1 MKCVNDGIEALRTD
15 ELARIEALRTFIF
28 KNDDKF
34 KDSRFTWLYHKTF
47 CYDSV
52 LEEDFL
58 TFIESKK
65 MILIR
70 YFLNG
75 LLCEM
80 KDLMNLKFMIIV
92 KMK

>member
-1 MKCVNDGIEALRTD
+1 MASDDYYEIEFSESSWIRGTPPYEKLVKCVNDGIEALRTD

-58 TFIESKK
+58 TFIESK
-65 MILIR
+65 R
-70 YFLNG
+70 
-75 LLCEM
+75 
-80 KDLMNLKFMIIV
+80 
-92 KMK
+92 